1 MVHVTR
7 PRLRLGL
14 AASLA
19 AAVVCL
25 GPAHA
30 AAQTSPRGPAIT
42 DAEFWRLT
50 TDLSESGGRFAQQLM
65 SNEDSAEF
73 VVPAL
78 KQAVRPGGVY
88 LGVGAEQNFT
98 YLATL
103 QPSLAFIVDIRREN
117 LLELL
122 MYKALFE
129 LSAGR
134 ADLVSRLFSRP
145 RPDGLSD
152 SATVEALFEAYA
164 PVPADA
170 LLFDRTARDVDH
182 LLTSVHAFA
191 LTEEDRTGIVGILD
205 AFRRFGPGALKG
217 YGDRTNPTFAEL
229 MAVADLDGRQHGFL
243 ASEENYRVVRDLER
257 RNLIVGVVGDFAG
270 DRALAG
276 IGRYLAGH
284 NAAVSVFY
292 VSNVE
297 RYLFEQGDHGRQFYR
312 NVAALPRTSSAV
324 FIRSVTRDISQRL
337 GIAIPAATTHWWT
350 FLFSIDDCLK
360 GLSDGRIQTYR
371 DLFAT
376 P

>member
-1 MVHVTR
+1 M
-7 PRLRLGL
+7 
-14 AASLA
+14 A
-19 AAVVCL
+19 
-25 GPAHA
+25 
-30 AAQTSPRGPAIT
+30 

-50 TDLSESGGRFAQQLM
+50 TDLSETGGRFAQQLM

-103 QPSLAFIVDIRREN
+103 QPSLSFIVDIRREN

-129 LSAGR
+129 LSADR

-145 RPDGLSD
+145 RPAGLID
-152 SATVEALFEAYA
+152 SATVSALFEAYA
-164 PVPADA
+164 PVAADA
-170 LLFDRTARDVDH
+170 ALFEKTAREVIET
-182 LLTSVHAFA
+182 LTSTHKFELAQA
-191 LTEEDRTGIVGILD
+191 DETGIVGILD
-205 AFRRFGPGALKG
+205 AFRRFGPGTLKG

-229 MAVADLDGRQHGFL
+229 MAVSDLDGHQQGFL
-243 ASEENYRVVRDLER
+243 ASEQNYRVVRDLER

-270 DRALAG
+270 DKSLTG
-276 IGRYLAGH
+276 IARYLAAR

-297 RYLFEQGDHGRQFYR
+297 RYLFEQGDHGRHFYQ
-312 NVAALPRTSSAV
+312 NVAALPRTPSSV
-324 FIRSVTRDISQRL
+324 FIRSVTRDISERL
-337 GIAIPAATTHWWT
+337 GMAIPAAPTHWWT

-371 DLFAT
+371 DLFAA
-376 P
+376 PR